1 MLLKNKT
8 KILVGLGALAVIL
21 TGAILVMIKTIE
33 NNPQTKNATHSKQ
46 NGIVSN
52 ELTNKEK
59 KELLKNEYTEN
70 GETIL
75 DKIEQSDTSSNN
87 QYMEENK
94 KICSGIV
101 NKKIKVNFKSLNLN
115 QKVELLNTLSY
126 SDRVDV
132 FKSLIDSN
140 PKYSL
145 SYMIDCKEEELLNVF
160 SINGKMDYLFL
171 LSDHEKEEI
180 LNEICNNHENKKF
193 FKVIKQIISSLNT
206 NIEKEK
212 VEMDQDIETD
222 PVSQD
227 SNINELENNPTS
239 SSTLN
244 DETTTTPA
252 DTTNIKNKN
261 DKTPEELQINPSGTQ
276 AKPNLPANS
285 TLSDKT
291 TTTPAD
297 TTNLKNKDGKT
308 PEELQINPSGT
319 QAKPNLPAN
328 STLNDKTTTTP
339 ADTTNTGGIRK
350 FIDKI
355 SNILTRKN
363 N

>member
-75 DKIEQSDTSSNN
+75 DKIEQSDTSSDN

-101 NKKIKVNFKSLNLN
+101 NEKVKVNFQSLNLN
-115 QKVELLNTLSY
+115 QRVELLNTLSY

-132 FKSLIDSN
+132 FKSLIDST

-145 SYMIDCKEEELLNVF
+145 SYMIDCKEEELF
-160 SINGKMDYLFL
+160 KCLFY
-171 LSDHEKEEI
+171 
-180 LNEICNNHENKKF
+180 
-193 FKVIKQIISSLNT
+193 
-206 NIEKEK
+206 
-212 VEMDQDIETD
+212 
-222 PVSQD
+222 
-227 SNINELENNPTS
+227 
-239 SSTLN
+239 
-244 DETTTTPA
+244 
-252 DTTNIKNKN
+252 
-261 DKTPEELQINPSGTQ
+261 
-276 AKPNLPANS
+276 
-285 TLSDKT
+285 
-291 TTTPAD
+291 
-297 TTNLKNKDGKT
+297 
-308 PEELQINPSGT
+308 
-319 QAKPNLPAN
+319 
-328 STLNDKTTTTP
+328 
-339 ADTTNTGGIRK
+339 
-350 FIDKI
+350 
-355 SNILTRKN
+355 
-363 N
+363 